1 MVAFCEVLL
10 NENDFDAVL
19 AFFCCYDHG
28 LNASEAVQKI
38 ARDQKHYKCFS
49 WVIICWIAKIY
60 LSINNSEKKFGY

>member
-19 AFFCCYDHG
+19 AFFCGYDHG

-49 WVIICWIAKIY
+49 
-60 LSINNSEKKFGY
+60 